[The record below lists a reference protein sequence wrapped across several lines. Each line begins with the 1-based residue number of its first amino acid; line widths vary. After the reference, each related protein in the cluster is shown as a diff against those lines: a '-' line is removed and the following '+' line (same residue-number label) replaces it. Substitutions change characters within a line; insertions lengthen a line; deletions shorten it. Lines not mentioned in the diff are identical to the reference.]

1 VSNLTTIKELLA
13 KLLKDT
19 NEPWLEYAD
28 DYQSDCA
35 FIYFWFNNF
44 NEASEE
50 FDFDR
55 FGEVVGENWWL
66 DRCQTI
72 DDFFKA
78 GLDASPDYQRAVE
91 ISSIPIPNITTKVR
105 DFWADK
111 KWQWVKFWTAT
122 DVASTDSGGE
132 EFRKDHRKFTRSVR
146 TILESPIESKFVEFA
161 DPWVD
166 VKDTD
171 ALEEFHNK
179 HWEAFKTAWIR
190 EMMATAPTD
199 GDIFGDIWNLDAPS
213 DPTDDI
219 KDDELEDQD
228 EKPVQPKDELSLGG
242 TPAWVSEVDGEI
254 KLSKNSPGDEWILI
268 ESVNTGVI
276 KDGEILFVPSYLE
289 GAVDWWI
296 GLGNSESDIKRISKT
311 KIIISGAGDFSKSWL
326 RRYFFVKDKD
336 GDLVI
341 SY

>member
-1 VSNLTTIKELLA
+1 MATIKELLA

-50 FDFDR
+50 FAR
-55 FGEVVGENWWL
+55 TESTVGGNWWL

-78 GLDASPDYQRAVE
+78 GLDASPDYQGAVE
-91 ISSIPIPNITTKVR
+91 IWTAQSDPTIVR
-105 DFWADK
+105 EFWADK

-122 DVASTDSGGE
+122 DVASAIVDGE
-132 EFRKDHRKFTRSVR
+132 EFRKDHREFTRSVR

-166 VKDTD
+166 VKDPI
-171 ALEEFHNK
+171 ALKEFYAK
-179 HWEAFKTAWIR
+179 HYVDFRKAWIR

-199 GDIFGDIWNLDAPS
+199 GDIFGDIWNLDASP

-219 KDDELEDQD
+219 KDDEPEDLD
-228 EKPVQPKDELSLGG
+228 EKPVESKEELSLGG
-242 TPAWVSEVDGEI
+242 TPAWVSEVNGEI

-268 ESVNTGVI
+268 ESVNTGVV

-296 GLGNSESDIKRISKT
+296 GLGNSESDIKRVSKT

>member
-1 VSNLTTIKELLA
+1 MVMVEMMK
-13 KLLKDT
+13 KLIKDT
-19 NEPWLEYAD
+19 NEPWLQYAD

-35 FIYFWFNNF
+35 FIYFWFNNL
-44 NEASEE
+44 EQASEE
-50 FDFDR
+50 FAQT
-55 FGEVVGENWWL
+55 ESTVGGTWWL

-91 ISSIPIPNITTKVR
+91 IWTAQSDPTIVR
-105 DFWADK
+105 EFWADK

-122 DVASTDSGGE
+122 DDASADSGGE
-132 EFRKDHRKFTRSVR
+132 EFRKDHRKFTKSVR
-146 TILESPIESKFVEFA
+146 TILESPIESKFIEFA
-161 DPWVD
+161 DPWID

-171 ALEEFHNK
+171 AVEEFHNK
-179 HWEAFKTAWIR
+179 HWETFKAAWIR

-219 KDDELEDQD
+219 KDDEPEDQD
-228 EKPVQPKDELSLGG
+228 EKPVRPKYELSLGG

-296 GLGNSESDIKRISKT
+296 GLGNSESDIKRLSKT

>member
-1 VSNLTTIKELLA
+1 MVMVEMMK
-13 KLLKDT
+13 KLIKDT
-19 NEPWLEYAD
+19 NEPWLQYAD

-35 FIYFWFNNF
+35 FIYFWFNNL
-44 NEASEE
+44 EQASEE
-50 FDFDR
+50 FAQT
-55 FGEVVGENWWL
+55 ESTVGGTWWL

-122 DVASTDSGGE
+122 DDASADSGGE
-132 EFRKDHRKFTRSVR
+132 EFRKDHRKFTKSVR
-146 TILESPIESKFVEFA
+146 TILESPIESKFIEFA

-179 HWEAFKTAWIR
+179 HWETFKAAWIR

-219 KDDELEDQD
+219 KDDEPEDQD
-228 EKPVQPKDELSLGG
+228 EKPVRPKYELSLGG
-242 TPAWVSEVDGEI
+242 TPAWVNEVNGEI

-296 GLGNSESDIKRISKT
+296 GLGNSESDIKRLSKT